1 MFGFLLNAAKGK
13 SVIRACG
20 RFPERILNIASTS
33 GVFVSDVNRD
43 GDDSITFCVGL
54 KGGEKL
60 LGVNLEGLSLEI
72 IESYGFPVT
81 FKKYRKRVLLCL
93 LPIIFVLS
101 SYVFSLFIWSVE
113 VEGGDKK
120 LQQEVLDTISK
131 NGVFVGAPKGKIDR
145 YDIKRKTIMEI
156 DKLAWMWVD
165 IRGVSAKVKIR
176 ERKPHLDLIP
186 ISEPSDVIA
195 MHSGLIE
202 KMQVYCGVPLFKE
215 GQSVQ
220 KGDVIVTGVFRS
232 ENENIPT
239 YYHHAVADITLRLC
253 ESKTVII
260 PRKTIKKI
268 PTGNKKSV
276 YRIDFEKNNINFSL
290 NSRILYKEYDKIEK
304 KYALPFTGIS
314 FVKTTYVE
322 NSVSLSDTDIPK
334 ELSERRKTFL
344 DSLSK
349 KGMEIVSLNEEVI
362 ENENDVTVILNAD
375 CRVKTD
381 KEIPIN
387 ISGENTYFKGET
399 DGENS

>member
-304 KYALPFTGIS
+304 KYALPFTSIS

-362 ENENDVTVILNAD
+362 ENENDVTVILSAD